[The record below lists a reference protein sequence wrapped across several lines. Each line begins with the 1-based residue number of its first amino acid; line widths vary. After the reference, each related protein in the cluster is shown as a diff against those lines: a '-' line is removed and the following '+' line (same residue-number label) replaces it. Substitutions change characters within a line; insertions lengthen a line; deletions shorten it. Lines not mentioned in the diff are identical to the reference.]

1 MNRLDETLLLS
12 CVRYEEL
19 KPSFYDG
26 LYVSVT
32 IIFIAKLLAFILV
45 LTKKLC
51 SLTFHSVHSSTLCTQ
66 SKHVKFVQSS
76 AHSAT
81 WQLVILEQLNRV
93 GIRVTFRINVRERIG
108 SRFVFRRYLRRL
120 MYWISSNVCASAY

>member
-26 LYVSVT
+26 PIT
-32 IIFIAKLLAFILV
+32 IIFIAQLFAFILV